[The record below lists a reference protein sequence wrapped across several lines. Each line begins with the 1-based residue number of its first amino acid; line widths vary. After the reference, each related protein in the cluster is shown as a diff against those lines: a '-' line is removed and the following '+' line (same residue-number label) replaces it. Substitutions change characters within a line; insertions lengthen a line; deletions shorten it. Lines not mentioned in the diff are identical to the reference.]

1 MDSPKGR
8 TSTVISLLHDIF
20 QDYFSYNV
28 EEINANDSKDYFI
41 RFKPKWYDL
50 AEQEYKRQNS
60 GTPGLNF
67 VFKSIFRN
75 FPMMRTFSEV
85 PYRTLIIKDAD
96 YLSMGIQQ
104 ALRRTLERSTRTC
117 RFCLICENLSRIID
131 PIRSRFV
138 IMHFTPLEDPHIAAI
153 LRYIISSEKVSINEE
168 ALSSIIYLGQ
178 KNMIKTI
185 NLLQTLA
192 SVYAGKKI
200 EADSVHQIVTQII
213 EFKVKAMIEL
223 ALNKEFTPARTKL
236 RELFIQY
243 GLVGSQIINYIHNTV
258 MKLPIPEPWKIS
270 LFDLLGD
277 YELRI
282 QKGANE
288 EIHLSAFIAQLGVLN
303 LN

>member
-1 MDSPKGR
+1 
-8 TSTVISLLHDIF
+8 
-20 QDYFSYNV
+20 
-28 EEINANDSKDYFI
+28 
-41 RFKPKWYDL
+41 
-50 AEQEYKRQNS
+50 
-60 GTPGLNF
+60 
-67 VFKSIFRN
+67 
-75 FPMMRTFSEV
+75 MMRTFSEV

-138 IMHFTPLEDPHIAAI
+138 IIHFKPLEDHHIAAI
-153 LRYIISSEKVSINEE
+153 LRYIISSEKISINEE

-192 SVYAGKKI
+192 SVYTGKKI
-200 EADSVHQIVTQII
+200 EADSIHQIVTQII

-258 MKLPIPEPWKIS
+258 MKLPMPEPWKIS